1 VVIAII
7 AILIAQLLPAV
18 QQAREAA
25 RRTQCKNNLKQIGL
39 AMHNYHDLHKTFP
52 PGWVRQTDN
61 AANWS
66 WMVYLLPMLEQ
77 GNLYAQLEVGDPLSL
92 GQALEGVNNVRLMQT
107 PVPGFRCPSDTAPD
121 LNDKHP
127 LQSESGNHLPVA
139 ISNFVGAAGGLD
151 WNFGEV
157 TGTFGMN
164 TSVAIKDITDG
175 TSNTLVVGERCWTLQ
190 TGNNGKANY
199 NAGNVF
205 GMSAYSGIQLSRY
218 ILGKGRFGI
227 NETGGG
233 IPCTRQYLI
242 VAKEVSTAV
251 TPAGPNS
258 C

>member
-1 VVIAII
+1 
-7 AILIAQLLPAV
+7 
-18 QQAREAA
+18 
-25 RRTQCKNNLKQIGL
+25 
-39 AMHNYHDLHKTFP
+39 
-52 PGWVRQTDN
+52 
-61 AANWS
+61 
-66 WMVYLLPMLEQ
+66 MVYLLPMLEQ

-92 GQALEGVNNVRLMQT
+92 GQALEDVNKVRLMRT

-139 ISNFVGAAGGLD
+139 ISNFVGAAGGLDWTGLDWTGLDWTGLDWTGLD

-190 TGNNGKANY
+190 TGNNGKANC

-205 GMSAYSGIQLSRY
+205 GMSAYSGIHLSRY

-233 IPCTRQYLI
+233 SHVHANT
-242 VAKEVSTAV
+242 
-251 TPAGPNS
+251 
-258 C
+258 